1 MEEILDVLEDALDK
15 KTLLGADNK
24 KAQDEFQRLEVG
36 ESMVKLV
43 VVINNVVFYPSL
55 PSA

>member
-15 KTLLGADNK
+15 KPLLGADTK

-36 ESMVKLV
+36 ESMLKLSV
-43 VVINNVVFYPSL
+43 SVIHNVV
-55 PSA
+55 